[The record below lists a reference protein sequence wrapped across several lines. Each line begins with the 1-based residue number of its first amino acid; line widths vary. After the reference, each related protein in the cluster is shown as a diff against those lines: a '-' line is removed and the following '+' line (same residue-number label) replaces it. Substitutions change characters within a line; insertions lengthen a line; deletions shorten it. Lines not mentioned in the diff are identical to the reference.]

1 MEAVGGRAV
10 RPGGAP
16 RGPSP
21 GSGAGLCRAAQRGPD
36 ETVASPR
43 PAVDHAPLATEP
55 GGRPALRATVRVGG
69 LLAVLVAVLLVAGAG
84 VGAAP
89 AAADPI
95 VPPGA
100 SDAVTALAQANARA
114 ADATEASLDA
124 QEQLTVR
131 REEADRTRREA
142 DAARGVADG
151 ARAERDRAFVDVD
164 QISRAA
170 YQGGQLDP
178 LGALL
183 GSESPQA
190 YLDRT
195 ALLDSISADNR
206 AIVQRFLDATA
217 VAEGAERDA
226 AARALDAERSSA
238 DAQRTADDAA
248 RRQADADREVAAA
261 EQALAQASPDT
272 LAALRS
278 GGTTAYPAD
287 IPGLGIAMDALRVAL
302 TQQGKPYVWGAT
314 GPSTY
319 DCSGL
324 VQWAYRQVGVGLP
337 RVSRQ
342 QALVGVPVA
351 PDDAQP
357 GDLVFFNSPVSHVGI
372 YVGGGKFLEAPQ
384 SGDVV
389 KVSDVRSNVTGVRR
403 IIL

>member
-1 MEAVGGRAV
+1 M
-10 RPGGAP
+10 
-16 RGPSP
+16 
-21 GSGAGLCRAAQRGPD
+21 
-36 ETVASPR
+36 ASPR
-43 PAVDHAPLATEP
+43 PAVDHTPLATEP
-55 GGRPALRATVRVGG
+55 GGRRTRRATASARG
-69 LLAVLVAVLLVAGAG
+69 LLAVLVAVLLGTGVG

-100 SDAVTALAQANARA
+100 SDAVAALAQANARA

-131 REEADRTRREA
+131 REEADRTRRES
-142 DAARGVADG
+142 DAARVVADG
-151 ARAERDRAFVDVD
+151 ARAERDRAFVEVD
-164 QISRAA
+164 QVSRAA

-195 ALLDSISADNR
+195 ALLDSISEDNR
-206 AIVQRFLDATA
+206 VIVQRFLDATA
-217 VAEGAERDA
+217 AAEGAERDA
-226 AARALDAERSSA
+226 GARALDAERSSA
-238 DAQRTADDAA
+238 DAQRTADDAT

-278 GGTTAYPAD
+278 GGTTAYPTD
-287 IPGLGIAMDALRVAL
+287 LPGTGIAMDALRMAL

-342 QALVGVPVA
+342 QALIGIPVA
-351 PDDAQP
+351 PKDAQP
-357 GDLVFFNSPVSHVGI
+357 GDLLFFNSPVTHVGI

-389 KVSDVRSNVTGVRR
+389 KVSNVRNSLSGVRR
-403 IIL
+403 VVL

>member
-1 MEAVGGRAV
+1 
-10 RPGGAP
+10 
-16 RGPSP
+16 
-21 GSGAGLCRAAQRGPD
+21 
-36 ETVASPR
+36 VASPR
-43 PAVDHAPLATEP
+43 PAVGTTPHAITPGRRLAALP
-55 GGRPALRATVRVGG
+55 RGR
-69 LLAVLVAVLLVAGAG
+69 VAGAPSVLLVSLVAALLAG
-84 VGAAP
+84 VLAAGAAP

-100 SDAVTALAQANARA
+100 SDAVTALARANARA

-131 REEADRTRREA
+131 RGEADRTRREA
-142 DAARGVADG
+142 DDARVVADA

-164 QISRAA
+164 QVSRAA
-170 YQGGQLDP
+170 YQGGQLDA

-195 ALLDSISADNR
+195 ALLDTISADNR

-217 VAEGAERDA
+217 TAEGAERDA
-226 AARALDAERSSA
+226 GARALDAERSAS

-248 RRQADADREVAAA
+248 RRKADADREVAAA
-261 EQALAQASPDT
+261 EQALRDASPET

-278 GGTTAYPAD
+278 GGTTAYPTD
-287 IPGLGIAMDALRVAL
+287 VPGVGVAMDALRVAL

-342 QALVGVPVA
+342 QALVGVAVDPK
-351 PDDAQP
+351 DARP
-357 GDLVFFNSPVSHVGI
+357 GDLLFFNSPVTHVGI

-389 KVSDVRSNVTGVRR
+389 KVSNVRSSLSGVRR